1 MQDNVFKS
9 LVGIWPDFPRN
20 GVLFKDINPVLRNNE
35 ALNYITEKLS
45 EQLVSNQIDMVA
57 AIESRGFIIGS
68 LLAMKLNKGLILM
81 RKAGKLPGPTV
92 SEPYNIEYGSAVME
106 VQIDA
111 IKAGQRILLADDL
124 IATGGT
130 AIASSKYYSA
140 SRWCYSRICLCNRY

>member
-57 AIESRGFIIGS
+57 A
-68 LLAMKLNKGLILM
+68 N
-81 RKAGKLPGPTV
+81 
-92 SEPYNIEYGSAVME
+92 
-106 VQIDA
+106 
-111 IKAGQRILLADDL
+111 RISW
-124 IATGGT
+124 IHNWISVGHET
-130 AIASSKYYSA
+130 K
-140 SRWCYSRICLCNRY
+140 

>member
-92 SEPYNIEYGSAVME
+92 S
-106 VQIDA
+106 
-111 IKAGQRILLADDL
+111 
-124 IATGGT
+124 
-130 AIASSKYYSA
+130 
-140 SRWCYSRICLCNRY
+140 